1 MGTVRGGGM
10 AAVIGLEPAAIESV
24 LAASEAG
31 RRLDVA
37 NFNSFEQTVVAG
49 PKDDLAAVKPQIQEA
64 RGRFI
69 PLNVS
74 APFHSRY
81 MQPTQDEFDGFLRQF
96 TFAAPVIPVIAN
108 ATAAPYGADLEGT
121 LARQIGSSVRWL
133 DSVLYLLDRGV
144 TDFAE
149 VGPGNVL
156 TKLIA
161 QIRKRRPA

>member
-1 MGTVRGGGM
+1 
-10 AAVIGLEPAAIESV
+10 
-24 LAASEAG
+24 
-31 RRLDVA
+31 
-37 NFNSFEQTVVAG
+37 
-49 PKDDLAAVKPQIQEA
+49 
-64 RGRFI
+64 
-69 PLNVS
+69 
-74 APFHSRY
+74 
-81 MQPTQDEFDGFLRQF
+81 MQPTQDEFDGFLEAVHLRGTGHSGHRQRDSRCR
-96 TFAAPVIPVIAN
+96 
-108 ATAAPYGADLEGT
+108 TAADLEGT

>member
-1 MGTVRGGGM
+1 
-10 AAVIGLEPAAIESV
+10 
-24 LAASEAG
+24 
-31 RRLDVA
+31 
-37 NFNSFEQTVVAG
+37 
-49 PKDDLAAVKPQIQEA
+49 
-64 RGRFI
+64 
-69 PLNVS
+69 
-74 APFHSRY
+74 